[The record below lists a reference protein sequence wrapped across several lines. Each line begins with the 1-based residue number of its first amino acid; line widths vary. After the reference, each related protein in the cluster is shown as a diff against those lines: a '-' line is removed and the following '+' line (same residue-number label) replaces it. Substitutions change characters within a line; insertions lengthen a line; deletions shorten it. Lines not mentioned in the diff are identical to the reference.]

1 MKMLLKFINLF
12 LGNLIKSAASLSV
25 VILIA
30 GFSVMVVTS
39 LWKRGLT
46 GKIIL
51 VIIGGYLVVTSLIAA
66 YFKIK
71 TIKLSLE
78 KENT

>member
-1 MKMLLKFINLF
+1 MKKLFKFIDLF
-12 LGNLIKSAASLSV
+12 LGNLIKSAVSLSV
-25 VILIA
+25 FISIS
-30 GFSVMVVTS
+30 GFSVIVVTS
-39 LWKRGLT
+39 LWKWSLT

-51 VIIGGYLVVTSLIAA
+51 VIIGSYLVVTSLIAT

-71 TIKLSLE
+71 TIKLSPE